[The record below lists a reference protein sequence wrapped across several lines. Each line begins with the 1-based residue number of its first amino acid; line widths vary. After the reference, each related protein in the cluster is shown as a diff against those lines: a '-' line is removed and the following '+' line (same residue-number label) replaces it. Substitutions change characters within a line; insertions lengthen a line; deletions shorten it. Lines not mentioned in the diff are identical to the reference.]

1 MSIRTAIRVGPVDRE
16 HSIRNYLLRIYDKL
30 GLSSCVELVLYAVSG
45 TDSTPLPTQEQVRPG
60 HIIHKTDQPDVVV
73 HFFDPRGLTGED
85 RADVGFISGRRP
97 SLELR
102 SCIGQCSLL
111 CPYPLRRPRFLPLE
125 GERVGGL
132 RRHLPPLVLQDGW
145 LPILP

>member
-30 GLSSCVELVLYAVSG
+30 GLSSRVELVLYAVSG

-85 RADVGFISGRRP
+85 RADVDS
-97 SLELR
+97 
-102 SCIGQCSLL
+102 
-111 CPYPLRRPRFLPLE
+111 PLAQADAAMRLQW
-125 GERVGGL
+125 VTTT
-132 RRHLPPLVLQDGW
+132 VLSW
-145 LPILP
+145 KE